1 MDSLDSITAILG
13 WCCLLNMAMMV
24 LASLMLIVARGPI
37 TRIHAGMFG
46 LDEADLARA
55 YFQYL
60 AQYKIATFVFNI
72 APYVALK
79 IVG

>member
-1 MDSLDSITAILG
+1 MSKL
-13 WCCLLNMAMMV
+13 
-24 LASLMLIVARGPI
+24 
-37 TRIHAGMFG
+37 HAGMFG
-46 LDEADLARA
+46 LAEADLARA

-72 APYVALK
+72 APYFALR

>member
-1 MDSLDSITAILG
+1 MDSITAILG
-13 WCCLLNMAMMV
+13 WCSLLNTAMLI
-24 LASLMLIVARGPI
+24 LASLMLIVARNPI
-37 TRIHAGMFG
+37 TRIHAGLFG
-46 LDEADLARA
+46 LDESDLAPA

-72 APYVALK
+72 APYLALK